1 MLQQRIV
8 IVGNSA
14 ASLAAL
20 EAIRRLDG
28 ASPVTL
34 VADEAIP
41 AYSRVLL
48 PYLVSGERRDL
59 SLRPPD
65 FSQRMGARMLLGRRA
80 VQIDADA
87 LVLDDGTRLPF
98 DRLLLATGS
107 RAAIPDIEGI
117 DTPGVSP
124 LKTMADALRIRE
136 QLPGARHAVILGGG
150 LICLLVVHALLKVGL
165 SVSIAVSSDRLLA
178 RMLDEEA
185 SALLQHRLTEAGVR
199 ILTRTDAA
207 RIVGDEGRVRSVVTA
222 AGDVLPADLVIL
234 AKGIRPDIDLARA
247 GGLATGRGVLVDE
260 YLHTSRPGV
269 FAAGDCAEAPDM
281 LVPGKKTI
289 PGTWFEAVA
298 QGESAGANM
307 LDLSRPSPGAFKMNV
322 MEILGIAVA
331 SMGLIQAPD
340 AEGRVV
346 VRARD
351 GNYRKLVITRDRIVG
366 AVFVGDVSE
375 AGPIAMLIRRG
386 LTLSELRPFDPSQPF
401 RYADLAVQWGSRAR
415 DSAGYR
421 PPGDHAAGG
430 DPARTVR
437 VAVSASRET
446 ASGSRAQ
453 ADGFGAS

>member
-1 MLQQRIV
+1 MAQQRIV

-20 EAIRRLDG
+20 ETIRRMDG
-28 ASPVTL
+28 TSPVTL
-34 VADEAIP
+34 VSNEAIP

-65 FSQRMGARMLLGRRA
+65 YAQRMGARMLLGRRA
-80 VQIDADA
+80 AQIEADA

-117 DTPGVSP
+117 DTPGVFP

-165 SVSIAVSSDRLLA
+165 SVSIAVSSDRLLT

-185 SALLQHRLTEAGVR
+185 SALLQHRLAEAGVR
-199 ILTRTDAA
+199 ILTRTDVA
-207 RIVGDEGRVRSVVTA
+207 RIVGNEGKVRSVMTA

-260 YLHTSRPGV
+260 YLRTSRPGV

-331 SMGLIQAPD
+331 SMGLIQTP
-340 AEGRVV
+340 
-346 VRARD
+346 
-351 GNYRKLVITRDRIVG
+351 
-366 AVFVGDVSE
+366 
-375 AGPIAMLIRRG
+375 
-386 LTLSELRPFDPSQPF
+386 
-401 RYADLAVQWGSRAR
+401 
-415 DSAGYR
+415 
-421 PPGDHAAGG
+421 
-430 DPARTVR
+430 
-437 VAVSASRET
+437 
-446 ASGSRAQ
+446 
-453 ADGFGAS
+453 

>member
-1 MLQQRIV
+1 MTQQRIV

-28 ASPVTL
+28 TSPVTL

-59 SLRPPD
+59 SLRPPGYA
-65 FSQRMGARMLLGRRA
+65 QRMGARLLLGRRA

-117 DTPGVSP
+117 DTPGVFA
-124 LKTMADALRIRE
+124 LKTMADALRICE
-136 QLPGARHAVILGGG
+136 WLPGARHAVILGGG
-150 LICLLVVHALLKVGL
+150 LICLLTVHALLKLGL
-165 SVSIAVSSDRLLA
+165 SVTIAVSSDRLLT
-178 RMLDEEA
+178 RMLDEA
-185 SALLQHRLTEAGVR
+185 AAALLQHRLAEAGVR
-199 ILTRTDAA
+199 ILTRTDAT
-207 RIVGDEGRVRSVVTA
+207 RVVGRDGRVRSVMTA
-222 AGDVLPADLVIL
+222 AGEALPADLVIL

-260 YLHTSRPGV
+260 YLRTSRPDV
-269 FAAGDCAEAPDM
+269 FAAGDCAEGPDM

-307 LDLSRPSPGAFKMNV
+307 VDLSRPSPGAFKMNV
-322 MEILGIAVA
+322 MEILGVAVA
-331 SMGLIQAPD
+331 SMGLIEAPD
-340 AEGRVV
+340 SDGRVI

-351 GNYRKLVITRDRIVG
+351 GNYRKLVISRDRIVG
-366 AVFVGDVSE
+366 AVLVGDVSE
-375 AGPIAMLIRRG
+375 AGPIATLIRRG
-386 LTLSELRPFDPSQPF
+386 LTLSELRPFDPSQPI
-401 RYADLAVQWGSRAR
+401 RYADLAMQWGSRAR
-415 DSAGYR
+415 
-421 PPGDHAAGG
+421 HF
-430 DPARTVR
+430 
-437 VAVSASRET
+437 
-446 ASGSRAQ
+446 
-453 ADGFGAS
+453 ADCQPHKS

>member
-1 MLQQRIV
+1 MSQQRIV

-28 ASPVTL
+28 TSPVTL

-65 FSQRMGARMLLGRRA
+65 YAQRMGARMLLGRRA

-117 DTPGVSP
+117 DTPGVFA

-136 QLPGARHAVILGGG
+136 WLPGARHAVILGGG
-150 LICLLVVHALLKVGL
+150 LICLLMVHALLKLGL
-165 SVSIAVSSDRLLA
+165 SVTIAVSSDRLLT

-185 SALLQHRLTEAGVR
+185 AALLQHRLAEAGVR

-207 RIVGDEGRVRSVVTA
+207 RIVGSEGRVRSVVTA
-222 AGDVLPADLVIL
+222 AGEALPADLVIL

-260 YLHTSRPGV
+260 YLRTSRPDV
-269 FAAGDCAEAPDM
+269 FAAGDCAEGPDM

-322 MEILGIAVA
+322 MEILGVAVA
-331 SMGLIQAPD
+331 SMGLIRSAGFRGAGRRACARRQLPEARDLTRPD
-340 AEGRVV
+340 RRG
-346 VRARD
+346 RARGRCVRGGSD
-351 GNYRKLVITRDRIVG
+351 RDADPPRAHALRTPAVRSLPTHPLCRPRDAVG
-366 AVFVGDVSE
+366 FE
-375 AGPIAMLIRRG
+375 GPPLRG
-386 LTLSELRPFDPSQPF
+386 LSTVQILTRRP
-401 RYADLAVQWGSRAR
+401 R
-415 DSAGYR
+415 
-421 PPGDHAAGG
+421 GG
-430 DPARTVR
+430 K
-437 VAVSASRET
+437 VAV
-446 ASGSRAQ
+446 
-453 ADGFGAS
+453 

>member
-1 MLQQRIV
+1 MPQQRIV

-20 EAIRRLDG
+20 ETIRRLDG
-28 ASPVTL
+28 TSPVAL
-34 VADEAIP
+34 VSDEAIP

-59 SLRPPD
+59 SLRPGD
-65 FSQRMGARMLLGRRA
+65 YAQRMGARMLLGRRA

-117 DTPGVSP
+117 DTPGVFP

-136 QLPGARHAVILGGG
+136 QLPGAHHAVILGGG

-165 SVSIAVSSDRLLA
+165 SVSIAVSSDRLLT

-185 SALLQHRLTEAGVR
+185 AALLRHRLEEAGVR
-199 ILTRTDAA
+199 ILTRTDVA
-207 RIVGDEGRVRSVVTA
+207 RIVGHEGRVRSVVTA
-222 AGDVLPADLVIL
+222 AGEALPADLVIL

-247 GGLATGRGVLVDE
+247 GGVATGRGVLVDE
-260 YLHTSRPGV
+260 YLRTSRPGV

-298 QGESAGANM
+298 QGEGAGANM
-307 LDLSRPSPGAFKMNV
+307 LELSRPSPGAFKMNV

-331 SMGLIQAPD
+331 SMGLIQAPG

-346 VRARD
+346 VHPRD
-351 GNYRKLVITRDRIVG
+351 GNYRKLVISRDRIVG

-375 AGPIAMLIRRG
+375 AGTIAMLIRRG
-386 LTLSELRPFDPSQPF
+386 LTLSELRPFDPSQPI

-415 DSAGYR
+415 DFA
-421 PPGDHAAGG
+421 
-430 DPARTVR
+430 
-437 VAVSASRET
+437 
-446 ASGSRAQ
+446 GSRPHW
-453 ADGFGAS
+453 S

>member
-1 MLQQRIV
+1 MTPQRIV

-20 EAIRRLDG
+20 ETIRRMDG
-28 ASPVTL
+28 TSPVTL
-34 VADEAIP
+34 VSDEAIP

-65 FSQRMGARMLLGRRA
+65 FSQRMRARMLLGRRA

-117 DTPGVSP
+117 DTPGVFP

-165 SVSIAVSSDRLLA
+165 SVSIAVSSDRLLT

-185 SALLQHRLTEAGVR
+185 AALLRHRLEEAGVR
-199 ILTRTDAA
+199 ILTRTDVA
-207 RIVGDEGRVRSVVTA
+207 RIVGHEGRVRSVVTA
-222 AGDVLPADLVIL
+222 AGEALPADLVIL

-260 YLHTSRPGV
+260 FLRTSRPGV

-322 MEILGIAVA
+322 MEILGVAVA

-340 AEGRVV
+340 SEGREV

-351 GNYRKLVITRDRIVG
+351 GNYRKLVISRDRIVG
-366 AVFVGDVSE
+366 AVLVGDVSE
-375 AGPIAMLIRRG
+375 AGTIAMLIRRG
-386 LTLSELRPFDPSQPF
+386 LTLSELRPFDPSEPI

-415 DSAGYR
+415 DSAGCR
-421 PPGDHAAGG
+421 PHW
-430 DPARTVR
+430 
-437 VAVSASRET
+437 S
-446 ASGSRAQ
+446 
-453 ADGFGAS
+453 

>member
-1 MLQQRIV
+1 MPQQRIV

-20 EAIRRLDG
+20 ETIRRMDG
-28 ASPVTL
+28 TSSVTL
-34 VADEAIP
+34 VSDEAIP

-48 PYLVSGERRDL
+48 PYMVSGERHDL

-65 FSQRMGARMLLGRRA
+65 FPQRMGARMLLGRRA

-117 DTPGVSP
+117 DTPGVFP

-136 QLPGARHAVILGGG
+136 HLPGAHHAVILGGG

-165 SVSIAVSSDRLLA
+165 SVSIAVSSDRLLT

-185 SALLQHRLTEAGVR
+185 AALLQHRLEEGGVR
-199 ILTRTDAA
+199 ILTRTDAT
-207 RIVGDEGRVRSVVTA
+207 RIVGREGRVRSVVTA
-222 AGDVLPADLVIL
+222 AGEALPADLVIL

-247 GGLATGRGVLVDE
+247 GGVATGRGVLVDE
-260 YLHTSRPGV
+260 YLRTSRPGV
-269 FAAGDCAEAPDM
+269 FAAGDCAEVPDM

-289 PGTWFEAVA
+289 PGTWFEAVT

-351 GNYRKLVITRDRIVG
+351 GNYRKLVISRDRIVG
-366 AVFVGDVSE
+366 AVLVGDVSE
-375 AGPIAMLIRRG
+375 AGTIAMLIRRG
-386 LTLSELRPFDPSQPF
+386 LTLSELRPFDPSQPI
-401 RYADLAVQWGSRAR
+401 RYADLAVQWNSRAR
-415 DSAGYR
+415 DSAGCR
-421 PPGDHAAGG
+421 PHW
-430 DPARTVR
+430 
-437 VAVSASRET
+437 S
-446 ASGSRAQ
+446 
-453 ADGFGAS
+453 

>member
-1 MLQQRIV
+1 VPQQRIV

-20 EAIRRLDG
+20 ETIRRLDG
-28 ASPVTL
+28 TSPVTL
-34 VADEAIP
+34 VSDETIP

-59 SLRPPD
+59 SLRSPD
-65 FSQRMGARMLLGRRA
+65 YAQRMGARMLLGRRA
-80 VQIDADA
+80 VQIDTDA

-117 DTPGVSP
+117 DTPGVFA

-165 SVSIAVSSDRLLA
+165 SVSIAVSSDRLLT

-185 SALLQHRLTEAGVR
+185 AALLRHGLEEAGVR
-199 ILTRTDAA
+199 ILTRTEIA
-207 RIVGDEGRVRSVVTA
+207 RIVGHEGRVRSVVTA
-222 AGDVLPADLVIL
+222 VGEALPADLVIL

-247 GGLATGRGVLVDE
+247 GGLATDRGVLVDE
-260 YLHTSRPGV
+260 YLRTSRTGV
-269 FAAGDCAEAPDM
+269 FAAGDCAEGPDM
-281 LVPGKKTI
+281 LVPGKKSI

-298 QGESAGANM
+298 QGECAGANM
-307 LDLSRPSPGAFKMNV
+307 LEPSRPSPGAFKMNV

-331 SMGLIQAPD
+331 SMGLIHAPD
-340 AEGRVV
+340 SEGREV

-351 GNYRKLVITRDRIVG
+351 GNYRKLVISRDRIVG

-375 AGPIAMLIRRG
+375 AGTIAMLIRRG
-386 LTLSELRPFDPSQPF
+386 LTLPELRPLDPSRPI
-401 RYADLAVQWGSRAR
+401 RYADLAVQWGRGPATPRAADHQGIR
-415 DSAGYR
+415 QPAAILREGSALR
-421 PPGDHAAGG
+421 
-430 DPARTVR
+430 
-437 VAVSASRET
+437 
-446 ASGSRAQ
+446 
-453 ADGFGAS
+453 